1 MCVRVCLYL
10 FMYVYICQWRPEVS
24 CLSVYS
30 FLPCFPFFF
39 FFGKTFLEHGGH
51 YLGSSYLLFDL
62 FLHHLYLPPENL
74 RLNPRENIIPHFWTH
89 HQVAWLLSFRLFCTD
104 LYQEV
109 FYVNCVVILI
119 FKLGLLIF
127 AVYKSALETNKAK
140 PVPFNDHVFL
150 H

>member
-1 MCVRVCLYL
+1 MCVKVCMYL
-10 FMYVYICQWRPEVS
+10 FMCVHICQWRPEVS
-24 CLSVYS
+24 CRCIPSSLI
-30 FLPCFPFFF
+30 FLFFQ
-39 FFGKTFLEHGGH
+39 TFLEHGGH

-74 RLNPRENIIPHFWTH
+74 TLNPRENIIPHFWTH

-104 LYQEV
+104 LYQDV

-119 FKLGLLIF
+119 LKLGLLIF
-127 AVYKSALETNKAK
+127 PVYKSALETNKAK